1 MDLNLLRV
9 SMTGQDIENYLPN
22 CKMIEYND
30 LADYNEIT
38 DLLTKPID
46 YVIILIETTADN
58 VGHWVTVLKYGNTIE
73 FFNSYAEAPDV
84 QKNTLISKAKNIEFG
99 QTQNYLTNLLV
110 KSNFDII
117 YNKLQL
123 QKYSNGSTTCGRF
136 CVLRILCLLNQNMD
150 LKKFL
155 KFMIDLKQK
164 FKKMSYD
171 EIVCMIIK

>member
-1 MDLNLLRV
+1 MDNLKV
-9 SMTGQDIENYLPN
+9 SMSGQDILSYLPN
-22 CKMIEYND
+22 CKIIEYND
-30 LADYNEIT
+30 LAEYSEIT

-73 FFNSYAEAPDV
+73 FFNSYGKAPDV

-110 KSNFDII
+110 KSDFNII

-123 QKYSNGSTTCGRF
+123 QKYTNNSATCGRF
-136 CVLRILCLLNQNMD
+136 VCARILCLLNHNMD
-150 LKKFL
+150 LKRFL
-155 KFMIDLKQK
+155 EFFIDLKKK
-164 FKKMSYD
+164 FKSKSYD

>member
-1 MDLNLLRV
+1 MDNLKV

-58 VGHWVTVLKYGNTIE
+58 VGHWVALLLYGNTIE
-73 FFNSYAEAPDV
+73 FFNSYSGKPDF
-84 QKNTLISKAKNIEFG
+84 QKNNFISKDKNIEFG
-99 QTQNYLTNLLV
+99 QTQNYLTNLLI
-110 KSNFDII
+110 KSNFNIV

-123 QKYSNGSTTCGRF
+123 QKYSNSSTTCGRLV
-136 CVLRILCLLNQNMD
+136 VLRLLCLLNQNMD
-150 LKKFL
+150 LKQFL
-155 KFMIDLKQK
+155 MFMMKLKKK
-164 FKKMSYD
+164 FKNKSFD
-171 EIVCMIIK
+171 KIVCMIIK

>member
-1 MDLNLLRV
+1 MDNLKV

-22 CKMIEYND
+22 CKIIEYND

-58 VGHWVTVLKYGNTIE
+58 VGHWVTLLRYSNTIE
-73 FFNSYAEAPDV
+73 FFNSYSGKPDF
-84 QKNTLISKAKNIEFG
+84 QKNNFISKAKNIEFG
-99 QTQNYLTNLLV
+99 QTQNYLSNLLV
-110 KSNFDII
+110 NSNFNIV

-123 QKYSNGSTTCGRF
+123 QKYSNGSTTCGRWVVF
-136 CVLRILCLLNQNMD
+136 RILCLLNQNMD
-150 LKKFL
+150 LKQFL
-155 KFMIDLKQK
+155 EFIIDLKNK

-171 EIVCMIIK
+171 EIVCVLIP

>member
-1 MDLNLLRV
+1 MNNLKI

-22 CKMIEYND
+22 CKIIEYND

-58 VGHWVTVLKYGNTIE
+58 VGHWVCVLRYSNTIE
-73 FFNSYAEAPDV
+73 SFNSYGEAPDV

-99 QTQNYLTNLLV
+99 QTENYLTNLLM
-110 KSNFDII
+110 KSNFNII

-123 QKYSNGSTTCGRF
+123 QKYSNGSTTCGRWTT
-136 CVLRILCLLNQNMD
+136 LRLLCLLNHNMD

-155 KFMIDLKQK
+155 LFIIDLKNK
-164 FKKMSYD
+164 SKKMSYD
-171 EIVCMIIK
+171 EIVCVLIP

>member
-1 MDLNLLRV
+1 MDNLKV

-46 YVIILIETTADN
+46 YVIILIETTAEST
-58 VGHWVTVLKYGNTIE
+58 GHWVCVLLYNNTIE
-73 FFNSYAEAPDV
+73 FFNSYGEAPDV

-110 KSNFDII
+110 KSDFNII

-123 QKYSNGSTTCGRF
+123 QKYSNNSATCGRF
-136 CVLRILCLLNQNMD
+136 VCARLLCLLNHNMD
-150 LKKFL
+150 LKRFL
-155 KFMIDLKQK
+155 EFFIDLK
-164 FKKMSYD
+164 KKSKNKSYD
-171 EIVCMIIK
+171 EIVCELIQ

>member
-1 MDLNLLRV
+1 MDNLKV
-9 SMTGQDIENYLPN
+9 SMSWQDIESYLPN
-22 CKMIEYND
+22 CKIIEYND

-84 QKNTLISKAKNIEFG
+84 QKNTLISKAKNIEFN

-110 KSNFDII
+110 KSDFNII

-123 QKYSNGSTTCGRF
+123 QKYSNNSATCGRW
-136 CVLRILCLLNQNMD
+136 VTLRILCLLNHNMN
-150 LKKFL
+150 LKRFL
-155 KFMIDLKQK
+155 EFMIDLKKK
-164 FKKMSYD
+164 FKSKSYD
-171 EIVCMIIK
+171 KIVCMIIK

>member
-1 MDLNLLRV
+1 MDNLKV

-123 QKYSNGSTTCGRF
+123 QKYSNGSTTCGRW
-136 CVLRILCLLNQNMD
+136 VTLRILCLLNHNMD
-150 LKKFL
+150 LKRFL
-155 KFMIDLKQK
+155 EFIIDLKSK
-164 FKKMSYD
+164 FKNKMSYD
-171 EIVCMIIK
+171 EIVCELIQ

>member
-1 MDLNLLRV
+1 MDNLKI

-22 CKMIEYND
+22 CKIIEYND

-58 VGHWVTVLKYGNTIE
+58 VGHWVALTKYNNTIE
-73 FFNSYAEAPDV
+73 FFNSYGEAPDV

-99 QTQNYLTNLLV
+99 QTENYLTNLLM
-110 KSNFDII
+110 KSNFNII

-150 LKKFL
+150 LKQFL
-155 KFMIDLKQK
+155 KFMIDLKSK
-164 FKKMSYD
+164 FKNKMSYD
-171 EIVCMIIK
+171 EIVCVLIP

>member
-1 MDLNLLRV
+1 MDNLKI
-9 SMTGQDIENYLPN
+9 SMTGQDILSYLPN
-22 CKMIEYND
+22 CKIIEYND

-46 YVIILIETTADN
+46 FVIILIETTSDN

-73 FFNSYAEAPDV
+73 FFNSYGKAPDV

-110 KSNFDII
+110 NSNFNII

-123 QKYSNGSTTCGRF
+123 QKYTNNSATCGRF
-136 CVLRILCLLNQNMD
+136 VCARLLCLLNHNMD
-150 LKKFL
+150 LKRFL
-155 KFMIDLKQK
+155 EFMIDLK
-164 FKKMSYD
+164 KKSKNKSYD
-171 EIVCMIIK
+171 EIVCELIP

>member
-1 MDLNLLRV
+1 MDNLKV

-46 YVIILIETTADN
+46 YVIILIETTAEST
-58 VGHWVTVLKYGNTIE
+58 GHWVAVLRYSNTIE
-73 FFNSYAEAPDV
+73 FFNSYAEAPDF
-84 QKNTLISKAKNIEFG
+84 QKNNFISKAKNIEFG

-110 KSNFDII
+110 KSNFNIV

-123 QKYSNGSTTCGRF
+123 QKYSNGSTTCGRWV
-136 CVLRILCLLNQNMD
+136 VLRLLCLLNQNMD
-150 LKKFL
+150 LKQFL
-155 KFMIDLKQK
+155 EFMIKLKHK
-164 FKKMSYD
+164 LKKMSYD
-171 EIVCMIIK
+171 EIVCVLIP

>member
-1 MDLNLLRV
+1 MKNLKI
-9 SMTGQDIENYLPN
+9 SMTGQDIKNYLPN

-30 LADYNEIT
+30 LAEYNNIN

-46 YVIILIETTADN
+46 YVIILIETIADN
-58 VGHWVTVLKYGNTIE
+58 VGHWVAVLRYGNTIE
-73 FFNSYAEAPDV
+73 FFNSYGEAPDV

-110 KSNFDII
+110 KSNFNII

-136 CVLRILCLLNQNMD
+136 CVLRILCLLNHNMD
-150 LKKFL
+150 LKQFL
-155 KFMIDLKQK
+155 EFMMDLKAKLTNKSFDQ
-164 FKKMSYD
+164 
-171 EIVCMIIK
+171 IVCMIIY

>member
-1 MDLNLLRV
+1 MDNLKI

-22 CKMIEYND
+22 CKIIEYND

-46 YVIILIETTADN
+46 FVIILIETIAEST
-58 VGHWVTVLKYGNTIE
+58 GHWVCVLRYSNTIE

-84 QKNTLISKAKNIEFG
+84 QKNTLISKAKNIEFN
-99 QTQNYLTNLLV
+99 QTENYLTNLLV
-110 KSNFDII
+110 KSNFNII

-136 CVLRILCLLNQNMD
+136 CVLRILCLLNHNMD

-171 EIVCMIIK
+171 EIVCVLIP